1 MIQLKELYRIS
12 AMTSELRRRQLENI
26 YRSTLWVIK
35 EFFNRM
41 KLHDIALFV
50 IGSFAKRELSCIKE
64 KEFLVVSD
72 LDLYAFTS
80 LATYFKCILLK
91 CDEYVKNLEKVFL
104 AKGIKLHIN
113 LPILPFWLY
122 RIGLFRLNT
131 IDQYEMARIICSEVR
146 KICDIYRVMHKHL
159 DVDNYDILN
168 LVISSFADYLSV
180 IISSKMED
188 AIGIYILSK
197 RILTLLYCIE
207 LYVGL
212 KPQSFSETP
221 VLASMN
227 IEKLARF
234 IDESDLGLLKTLSR
248 FKNTDRCLSTEELQL
263 VNRNNL
269 LQLYVKLL
277 VRFLINFSND
287 LHIDNISNLASNI
300 SSKYR
305 ISPVKIFL
313 LILLYTGLYVLNKL
327 VLAHEDADRVKE
339 ELVVIAR
346 YRMGLRDLLR
356 LITLKYAIILLNN
369 RCLIF
374 EHEEFAKV
382 GMELIDMWHKYM

>member
-1 MIQLKELYRIS
+1 
-12 AMTSELRRRQLENI
+12 MTPELRKQELENI
-26 YRSTLWVIK
+26 YKSLLWVIK
-35 EFFNRM
+35 EFFNSR
-41 KLHDIALFV
+41 KLHGVALFT
-50 IGSFAKRELSCIKE
+50 IGSFVKRELSCIKE
-64 KEFLVVSD
+64 KEFISVSD

-80 LATYFKCILLK
+80 LATYLKCVLLK
-91 CDEYVKNLEKVFL
+91 CDEYIKSLEKVFL
-104 AKGIKLHIN
+104 VKGIKLHIN

-122 RIGLFRLNT
+122 RIGLFKLNT
-131 IDQYEMARIICSEVR
+131 IDQYEMAQIICSGVE
-146 KICDIYRVMHKHL
+146 KICDIYPVMRKPL
-159 DVDNYDILN
+159 DVDKYDILN

-180 IISSKMED
+180 IISSRKEG
-188 AIGIYILSK
+188 AIDIYILSK

-212 KPQSFSETP
+212 KPQSLSQTP
-221 VLASMN
+221 ALASMS
-227 IEKLARF
+227 IEKLTRF
-234 IDESDLGLLKTLSR
+234 INESDLDLLKTLSR

-269 LQLYVKLL
+269 LQLYEKLL
-277 VRFLINFSND
+277 VRFLINFSSD

-305 ISPVKIFL
+305 ISPGGLFL

-327 VLAHEDADRVKE
+327 ILAHEDADRVKE

-346 YRMGLRDLLR
+346 YRMRLRDLLR

-369 RCLIF
+369 KHLIF
-374 EHEEFAKV
+374 EHEEFGKV